1 MKILFSIFIL
11 SACFWIGI
19 ANAQN
24 GVVKSY
30 YPNGNVQ
37 SETSYVNDVL
47 DGAAITYFQDGKIN
61 TEKNYSQ
68 GVLNGFVREY
78 YESGKLKLEYF
89 ARMGVKDGAYRI
101 YNSEGI
107 LTELISY
114 DSGQV
119 TKKEIFEAVPS
130 EIAAVEKPVIK
141 QEEPVPQKSGRNN
154 EMKAAAIEKKEE
166 FSDKKTEAQKREET
180 ELLSKV
186 KTETSLAFK
195 PEEGYEEILCDVQEC
210 PEPVGGMKTIQQNLI
225 YPEHALLYGIEGTV
239 KIIATINQEGRVTR
253 TQVLKGIGYGCD
265 EEAQIAI
272 RKTKFTP
279 GKQNGLA
286 AETNATIS
294 VAFKIP
300 GKR

>member
-47 DGAAITYFQDGKIN
+47 DGAAITYFQDGKIS

-89 ARMGVKDGAYRI
+89 ARMGVKDGAYRV
-101 YNSEGI
+101 YNKDGI
-107 LTELISY
+107 LTELTSY
-114 DSGQV
+114 DNGQV
-119 TKKEIFEAVPS
+119 TKKELFDAAPVA
-130 EIAAVEKPVIK
+130 IAASEKPVPAEAPISQKTDKKDDLISPAAEKK
-141 QEEPVPQKSGRNN
+141 QELAET
-154 EMKAAAIEKKEE
+154 
-166 FSDKKTEAQKREET
+166 KTELPKREET

-195 PEEGYEEILCDVQEC
+195 PEEVYEEILCDVQEC
-210 PEPVGGMKTIQQNLI
+210 PEPVGGMKTIQQTLK
-225 YPEHALLYGIEGTV
+225 YPEHALLYGIEGNV
-239 KIIATINQEGRVTR
+239 KIIATINSVGKVSR

-265 EEAQIAI
+265 EEAQIAV
-272 RKTKFTP
+272 RKTRFTP
-279 GKQNGLA
+279 GKQNGQPT
-286 AETNATIS
+286 ETNATIT
-294 VAFKIP
+294 VVFKIAE
-300 GKR
+300 RR